1 MLTSTSNQ
9 NYVKQLDA
17 REAFTF
23 QDISSSLSAK
33 MQYPLPHYKLIPVSS
48 IYVYWVSNHIYIFI
62 HTYTLS
68 KREKEKNS

>member
-23 QDISSSLSAK
+23 QDISGSLSAK
-33 MQYPLPHYKLIPVSS
+33 MQYTLPHYKLIPVSPV
-48 IYVYWVSNHIYIFI
+48 YVYWVSNHIYIYTHI
-62 HTYTLS
+62 HT
-68 KREKEKNS
+68 E